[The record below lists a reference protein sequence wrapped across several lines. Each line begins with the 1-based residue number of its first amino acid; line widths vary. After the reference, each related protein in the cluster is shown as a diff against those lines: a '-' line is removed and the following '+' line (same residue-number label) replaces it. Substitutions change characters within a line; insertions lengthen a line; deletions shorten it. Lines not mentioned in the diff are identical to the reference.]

1 MPDQALC
8 NIKVL
13 DFTQH
18 VAGPYCTKVMADQ
31 GADVIKIES
40 PAGDH
45 MRRVGTK
52 HKGMT
57 SSFLTC
63 NRGKRSMCVDVKQS
77 KGLALVLE
85 LVKSADVLVQ
95 NFRPGVIERMGLG
108 EDRVRELK
116 PDIIYLSISGFGK
129 NGPHAHQRVYDPV
142 IQALSGL
149 ADVQRD
155 QKTGVPRMV
164 RTIICDK
171 TTALTAAHAITTAL
185 FYREK
190 TGEGQT
196 MDLAMLDTMVGFL
209 WPETMGSLSFVG
221 KEQDPAHSQKS
232 PDLVFK
238 TADGYITAGANSDSE
253 WEGMCNALN
262 RPDLICDPR
271 FKTAQARSENIA
283 QRRQIVSD
291 EISSWVSETILE
303 RFDLGGVASAPI
315 LTRIELINNPQIV
328 ENNILTIIKDEILGD
343 VRVPRPPVQHSGQ
356 PTCVR
361 KLAPFQ
367 GADNRALMLEL
378 GYKEPEINQYVRDEI
393 LHQPSP
399 DD

>member
-1 MPDQALC
+1 M
-8 NIKVL
+8 VS
-13 DFTQH
+13 
-18 VAGPYCTKVMADQ
+18 GPIATMILADQ

-315 LTRIELINNPQIV
+315 LTRIDLINNPQII

>member
-1 MPDQALC
+1 MIL
-8 NIKVL
+8 
-13 DFTQH
+13 
-18 VAGPYCTKVMADQ
+18 ADQ

-129 NGPHAHQRVYDPV
+129 NGSHAHQRVYDPV

-291 EISSWVSETILE
+291 EISSWVSEEILE

-315 LTRIELINNPQIV
+315 LTRIDLINNPQII

>member
-1 MPDQALC
+1 MIL
-8 NIKVL
+8 
-13 DFTQH
+13 
-18 VAGPYCTKVMADQ
+18 ADQ

-129 NGPHAHQRVYDPV
+129 NGPYAHQRVYDPV

-171 TTALTAAHAITTAL
+171 TTALTAAHAITSAL

-291 EISSWVSETILE
+291 EISSWVSEKILE

-328 ENNILTIIKDEILGD
+328 DNNILTIIKDEILGD

>member
-1 MPDQALC
+1 
-8 NIKVL
+8 
-13 DFTQH
+13 
-18 VAGPYCTKVMADQ
+18 
-31 GADVIKIES
+31 
-40 PAGDH
+40 
-45 MRRVGTK
+45 
-52 HKGMT
+52 
-57 SSFLTC
+57 
-63 NRGKRSMCVDVKQS
+63 
-77 KGLALVLE
+77 
-85 LVKSADVLVQ
+85 
-95 NFRPGVIERMGLG
+95 MGLG

-291 EISSWVSETILE
+291 EISSWVSEKILE

-315 LTRIELINNPQIV
+315 LTRIELINNPQIL

>member
-1 MPDQALC
+1 MIL
-8 NIKVL
+8 
-13 DFTQH
+13 
-18 VAGPYCTKVMADQ
+18 ADQ

-85 LVKSADVLVQ
+85 LVKSTDVLVQ

-291 EISSWVSETILE
+291 EISSWVSEKILE

-315 LTRIELINNPQIV
+315 LTRIDLINNSQII

>member
-1 MPDQALC
+1 M
-8 NIKVL
+8 VS
-13 DFTQH
+13 
-18 VAGPYCTKVMADQ
+18 GPIATMILADQ

-315 LTRIELINNPQIV
+315 LTRIELINNPQII